1 MKLIS
6 FIKEYITNIFKS
18 EKKIDENKI
27 SQEFRSHDYERKL
40 ALIVKNTEEVDYTD
54 LKYVEITKL
63 DTRDK
68 NDLFSAFRLD
78 FHTRD
83 KLILASIMS
92 SHVIPPAVLIKTNS
106 LFLL

>member
-1 MKLIS
+1 MKFRG
-6 FIKEYITNIFKS
+6 FIKKYITNIFKS

-83 KLILASIMS
+83 KLILFKKKYKS
-92 SHVIPPAVLIKTNS
+92 LI
-106 LFLL
+106 L

>member
-6 FIKEYITNIFKS
+6 FIKKYITNIFKS

-27 SQEFRSHDYERKL
+27 PQEFRSNDYERKL
-40 ALIVKNTEEVDYTD
+40 ALIVKNTEEFEYRD

-63 DTRDK
+63 DSRDK
-68 NDLFSAFRLD
+68 NDLFSAYRLD

-83 KLILASIMS
+83 KLILFKKKYKS
-92 SHVIPPAVLIKTNS
+92 LI
-106 LFLL
+106 L

>member
-6 FIKEYITNIFKS
+6 FIKKYITNIFKS
-18 EKKIDENKI
+18 EKKIDENMI
-27 SQEFRSHDYERKL
+27 PQEFRSHDYERKL

-78 FHTRD
+78 FHTRNQ
-83 KLILASIMS
+83 LILFKKKYKS
-92 SHVIPPAVLIKTNS
+92 LI
-106 LFLL
+106 L

>member
-6 FIKEYITNIFKS
+6 FIKKYITNIFKS
-18 EKKIDENKI
+18 EKKIDENVI
-27 SQEFRSHDYERKL
+27 PQEFRSHDYERKL
-40 ALIVKNTEEVDYTD
+40 ALIVKNTEEVEYLD

-83 KLILASIMS
+83 KLILFKKKYKS
-92 SHVIPPAVLIKTNS
+92 LI
-106 LFLL
+106 L

>member
-1 MKLIS
+1 MKFIG
-6 FIKEYITNIFKS
+6 FIKNLITNIFKS
-18 EKKIDENKI
+18 VKKSDEDMI
-27 SQEFRSHDYERKL
+27 PQEFRSHDYERKL

-83 KLILASIMS
+83 KLILFKKKYKS
-92 SHVIPPAVLIKTNS
+92 LI
-106 LFLL
+106 L

>member
-1 MKLIS
+1 VKFRG
-6 FIKEYITNIFKS
+6 FIKKYITNIVKS
-18 EKKIDENKI
+18 EKKNDEDVI
-27 SQEFRSHDYERKL
+27 PQEFRSHDYERKL

-83 KLILASIMS
+83 KLILFKKKYKS
-92 SHVIPPAVLIKTNS
+92 LI
-106 LFLL
+106 L

>member
-6 FIKEYITNIFKS
+6 FIKKYITNIFKS

-27 SQEFRSHDYERKL
+27 PQEFRSHDYERKL

-83 KLILASIMS
+83 KLILFKKKYKS
-92 SHVIPPAVLIKTNS
+92 LI
-106 LFLL
+106 L

>member
-1 MKLIS
+1 MKFRG
-6 FIKEYITNIFKS
+6 FIKKYITNILKS
-18 EKKIDENKI
+18 EKKIDEDVI
-27 SQEFRSHDYERKL
+27 PQEFRSNDYERKL
-40 ALIVKNTEEVDYTD
+40 ALIVKNTEEVEYLD

-83 KLILASIMS
+83 KLILFKKKYKS
-92 SHVIPPAVLIKTNS
+92 LI
-106 LFLL
+106 L

>member
-6 FIKEYITNIFKS
+6 FIKKYITNIFKS
-18 EKKIDENKI
+18 EKKIDENMI
-27 SQEFRSHDYERKL
+27 PQEFRSHDYERKL

-83 KLILASIMS
+83 KLILFKKKYKS
-92 SHVIPPAVLIKTNS
+92 LI
-106 LFLL
+106 L

>member
-1 MKLIS
+1 MKFRD
-6 FIKEYITNIFKS
+6 FIKKYITNIVKS
-18 EKKIDENKI
+18 EKKNDEDVI
-27 SQEFRSHDYERKL
+27 PQEFRSHDYERKL

-83 KLILASIMS
+83 KLILFKKKYKS
-92 SHVIPPAVLIKTNS
+92 LI
-106 LFLL
+106 L

>member
-6 FIKEYITNIFKS
+6 FIKKYITNIFKS
-18 EKKIDENKI
+18 ERKIDENKI
-27 SQEFRSHDYERKL
+27 PQEFRSHDYERKL

-68 NDLFSAFRLD
+68 NDLLSAFRLD

-83 KLILASIMS
+83 KLILFKKKYKS
-92 SHVIPPAVLIKTNS
+92 LI
-106 LFLL
+106 L